1 MSSTIIELRNKESDS
16 VIQNG
21 DWTTTL
27 NENILLADGDQIVIK
42 DSYIDTQQ
50 TSSSRI
56 LIPEDLNVKF
66 DYGFYLVN
74 NELTALVEYQ
84 TTTPPT
90 VPTFRNMVL
99 CKDLTVSTA
108 TNVLL
113 TDYVLTT
120 TDKSQSSQAV
130 DITFTWNNDIPVIG
144 ASYSRKIHI
153 PSLKPNQQY
162 RVQALTG
169 ELVDSTNKVGTVE
182 NISLFGLKV
191 SKQTTQVVTGKRIQ
205 VPYTRTKSIKIPKG
219 NYTPDDLT
227 ALINIDVTNNDL
239 IEGAFITDPDAILQ
253 TSRQIQ
259 ARFLDGT
266 GAVATEFTLCDPT
279 LSDVAPLQVLAM
291 NNYVAGTGQD
301 IYFGASIFEMEYDEA
316 SKIFNIKYLHTPNYV
331 SNSISVQY
339 FKGTAGNITTV
350 NKIGGC
356 YLTRLYAETDDGTL
370 FDFWDNLLGFGDN
383 LLTEFVY
390 APSPVATPPAPDF
403 LIPISNN
410 LIDGVGITGQLS
422 SVDGVVD
429 KTTPLNVV
437 AFAGSPLQYVVT
449 TTANVTT
456 GLSGGSNAL
465 DAQDGFGYYLIE
477 INSSFKNNFLTP
489 DNNYRSIQQI
499 VNRYYELNSYT
510 AGEGGQLVYQ
520 HVGEPV
526 LLQSFHVRVLTSEK
540 ELAPNIG
547 DDNTVHLQLIKNT
560 NPTPAVA
567 EKGKEKK

>member
-74 NELTALVEYQ
+74 NDLKALVEYQ
-84 TTTPPT
+84 TTTVPT

-108 TNVLL
+108 SNVLL

-120 TDKSQSSQAV
+120 TDKSQTSQAV
-130 DITFTWNNDIPVIG
+130 DITFTWNNDIPVVG

-153 PSLKPNQQY
+153 PSIKPNQQY

-182 NISLFGLKV
+182 NISFFGLKV

-227 ALINIDVTNNDL
+227 ALINIDITNNDL
-239 IEGAFITDPDAILQ
+239 IEGAFITADDAILQ

-266 GAVATEFTLCDPT
+266 GAVSTEFTLCDPT

-291 NNYVAGTGQD
+291 NNYQAGTGTD
-301 IYFGASIFEMEYDEA
+301 IYFGASIFEMEYDQA

-331 SNSISVQY
+331 SKAISVQY

-356 YLTRLYAETDDGTL
+356 YLTRLYAETADGTL
-370 FDFWDNLLGFGDN
+370 FDFWDNLLGFGDD
-383 LLTEFVY
+383 LLTQFVY
-390 APSPVATPPAPDF
+390 APSPPATPPAPDF
-403 LIPISNN
+403 LIPISND

-429 KTTPLNVV
+429 KTTPLDVV
-437 AFAGSPLQYVVT
+437 KFAGTPLVYVVT

-456 GLSGGSNAL
+456 GLTGGSNAL
-465 DAQDGFGYYLIE
+465 DAQDAFGYYLIE

-560 NPTPAVA
+560 NPPPAVA
-567 EKGKEKK
+567 EKDKEKK

>member
-279 LSDVAPLQVLAM
+279 LADVAPLQVLAM

-301 IYFGASIFEMEYDEA
+301 IYFGASIFEIEYDQS

-560 NPTPAVA
+560 NPAPAVA

>member
-259 ARFLDGT
+259 ARFLDGS
-266 GAVATEFTLCDPT
+266 GAVETEFTLCDPT
-279 LSDVAPLQVLAM
+279 LADVAPLQVLAM

-403 LIPISNN
+403 LIPISDN

-560 NPTPAVA
+560 NPAPDVA

>member
-279 LSDVAPLQVLAM
+279 LADVAPLQVLAM

-403 LIPISNN
+403 LIPISDN

-560 NPTPAVA
+560 NPAPAVA

>member
-182 NISLFGLKV
+182 NISFFGLKV
-191 SKQTTQVVTGKRIQ
+191 SKQTTEVVTGKRIQ

-239 IEGAFITDPDAILQ
+239 IEGAFITADDAILQ

-266 GAVATEFTLCDPT
+266 GAVETEFTLCDPEKT
-279 LSDVAPLQVLAM
+279 IVAPLQVAAM

-383 LLTEFVY
+383 LLTTFVY
-390 APSPVATPPAPDF
+390 SPSPPATPPAPDF

-437 AFAGSPLQYVVT
+437 TFA
-449 TTANVTT
+449 
-456 GLSGGSNAL
+456 GSNAL
-465 DAQDGFGYYLIE
+465 DAQDAFGYYLIE

-560 NPTPAVA
+560 NSAPAVA

>member
-74 NELTALVEYQ
+74 NDLTAFVEYQ

-113 TDYVLTT
+113 TDYILTT
-120 TDKSQSSQAV
+120 TNKSQSSQAV
-130 DITFTWNNDIPVIG
+130 DITFTWNNDIPVVG

-162 RVQALTG
+162 RVQQLTG
-169 ELVDSTNKVGTVE
+169 ELVNSTNKVGTVE

-191 SKQTTQVVTGKRIQ
+191 SKQTTEVVTGKRIQ

-239 IEGAFITDPDAILQ
+239 IEGAFITDNDAILQ

-259 ARFLDGT
+259 ARFLDGS
-266 GAVATEFTLCDPT
+266 GAVETEFTLCDPT
-279 LSDVAPLQVLAM
+279 LASVAPLQVLAM
-291 NNYVAGTGQD
+291 NNYVAGTGED
-301 IYFGASIFEMEYDEA
+301 IYFGASIFEMEYDQA

-331 SNSISVQY
+331 KKAISVQY
-339 FKGTAGNITTV
+339 FKGPTGNITTV

-356 YLTRLYAETDDGTL
+356 YLTRLYAETADGTL

-383 LLTEFVY
+383 LLTTFVY
-390 APSPVATPPAPDF
+390 SPSPSAPPAPDF

-429 KTTPLNVV
+429 KDTPLFVV
-437 AFAGSPLQYVVT
+437 KFTGSPSQYVVT

-456 GLSGGSNAL
+456 GLGGGSNAL
-465 DAQDGFGYYLIE
+465 DAQDAFGYYLIE

-560 NPTPAVA
+560 NPAPAVA

>member
-279 LSDVAPLQVLAM
+279 LADVAPLQVLAM

-403 LIPISNN
+403 LIPISDN

-437 AFAGSPLQYVVT
+437 TFAGSPLQYVVT

-560 NPTPAVA
+560 NPAPAVA

>member
-74 NELTALVEYQ
+74 NDLKAFVEYQ
-84 TTTPPT
+84 TTTVPT

-99 CKDLTVSTA
+99 CKDLIVSTA

-113 TDYVLTT
+113 TDYILTT
-120 TDKSQSSQAV
+120 TDKSQTSQPV
-130 DITFTWNNDIPVIG
+130 DITFTWNNDIPVVG

-153 PSLKPNQQY
+153 PAIRPNQQY

-182 NISLFGLKV
+182 NISFFGLKV

-227 ALINIDVTNNDL
+227 ALINIDITNNDL
-239 IEGAFITDPDAILQ
+239 IEGKFITADDAILQ

-291 NNYVAGTGQD
+291 NNYQAGSGTD

-331 SNSISVQY
+331 SKAISVQY
-339 FKGTAGNITTV
+339 FKGPTGNITTV

-356 YLTRLYAETDDGTL
+356 YLTRLYAETADGTL

-383 LLTEFVY
+383 LLTQFVY
-390 APSPVATPPAPDF
+390 APSPPATPPAPDF
-403 LIPISNN
+403 LIPISND

-429 KTTPLNVV
+429 KTTPLDVV
-437 AFAGSPLQYVVT
+437 VFAGTPLKYVVT

-456 GLSGGSNAL
+456 GLGGGSNAL
-465 DAQDGFGYYLIE
+465 DAQDAFGYYLIE

-560 NPTPAVA
+560 NPPPAVA
-567 EKGKEKK
+567 EKDKEKK

>member
-279 LSDVAPLQVLAM
+279 LADVAPLQVLAM

-356 YLTRLYAETDDGTL
+356 YLTRLYAETADGTL

-437 AFAGSPLQYVVT
+437 TFAGSPLQYVVT

>member
-279 LSDVAPLQVLAM
+279 LADVAPLQVLAM

-356 YLTRLYAETDDGTL
+356 YLTRLYAETADGTL

-560 NPTPAVA
+560 NPAPAVA

>member
-301 IYFGASIFEMEYDEA
+301 IYFGASIFEIEYDQS

-403 LIPISNN
+403 LIPISDN

-429 KTTPLNVV
+429 KDTPLNVV
-437 AFAGSPLQYVVT
+437 TFAGSPLQYVVT

-560 NPTPAVA
+560 NPAPAVA

>member
-390 APSPVATPPAPDF
+390 APSPLATPPAPDF

-429 KTTPLNVV
+429 KDTPLFVV
-437 AFAGSPLQYVVT
+437 KFTGNPSQYVVT

-456 GLSGGSNAL
+456 GLGGGSNAL

-560 NPTPAVA
+560 NPAPAVA

>member
-74 NELTALVEYQ
+74 NDLTAFVEYQ

-130 DITFTWNNDIPVIG
+130 DITFTWNNDIPDVG

-182 NISLFGLKV
+182 NISFFGLKV
-191 SKQTTQVVTGKRIQ
+191 SKQTTEVVTGKRIQ

-266 GAVATEFTLCDPT
+266 GAVKTEFTLCDPEKT
-279 LSDVAPLQVLAM
+279 IVAPLQVAAM

-331 SNSISVQY
+331 KKAISVQY
-339 FKGTAGNITTV
+339 FKGAAGDITTV

-356 YLTRLYAETDDGTL
+356 YLTRLYAETADGTL

-383 LLTEFVY
+383 LLTTFVY
-390 APSPVATPPAPDF
+390 SPSPSAPPAPDF

-429 KTTPLNVV
+429 KDTPLFVV
-437 AFAGSPLQYVVT
+437 KFTGSPSQYVVT

-456 GLSGGSNAL
+456 GLGGGSNAL
-465 DAQDGFGYYLIE
+465 DAQDAFGYYLIE

-560 NPTPAVA
+560 NPAPAVA

>member
-356 YLTRLYAETDDGTL
+356 YLTRLYAETADGTL

>member
-279 LSDVAPLQVLAM
+279 LADVAPLQVLAM

-560 NPTPAVA
+560 NPAPAVA

>member
-279 LSDVAPLQVLAM
+279 LADVAPLQVLAM

-301 IYFGASIFEMEYDEA
+301 IYFGASIFEIEYDQS

-403 LIPISNN
+403 LIPISDN

-560 NPTPAVA
+560 NPAPAVA

>member
-191 SKQTTQVVTGKRIQ
+191 SKQMTQVVTGKRIQ

-279 LSDVAPLQVLAM
+279 LADVAPLQVLAM

-403 LIPISNN
+403 LIPISDN

-560 NPTPAVA
+560 NPAPAVA

>member
-279 LSDVAPLQVLAM
+279 LADVAPLQVLAM

-403 LIPISNN
+403 LIPISDN

-437 AFAGSPLQYVVT
+437 TFAGSPLQYVVT

-560 NPTPAVA
+560 NPALAVA

>member
-301 IYFGASIFEMEYDEA
+301 IYFGASIFEMEYDQS

-403 LIPISNN
+403 LIPISDN

-437 AFAGSPLQYVVT
+437 TFAGSPLQYVVT

-465 DAQDGFGYYLIE
+465 DAQDGFGYYLNE

-560 NPTPAVA
+560 NPAPDVA

>member
-560 NPTPAVA
+560 NPAPAVA

>member
-403 LIPISNN
+403 LIPISDN

-560 NPTPAVA
+560 NPAPAVA

>member
-279 LSDVAPLQVLAM
+279 LADVAPLQVLAM

-403 LIPISNN
+403 LIPISDN

-429 KTTPLNVV
+429 KDTPLFVV
-437 AFAGSPLQYVVT
+437 KFTGNPSQYVVT

-456 GLSGGSNAL
+456 GLGGGSNAL

-560 NPTPAVA
+560 NPAPAVA

>member
-279 LSDVAPLQVLAM
+279 LADVAPLQVLAM

-356 YLTRLYAETDDGTL
+356 YLTRLYAETADGTL

-390 APSPVATPPAPDF
+390 APSPLATPPAPDF

-560 NPTPAVA
+560 NPAPAVA